1 MAILTGGGGRYSSGR
16 EYNESK
22 KKASATPQ
30 LSNPYTLEQ
39 LSKDI
44 HSGAVTNQGQL
55 DAKLKTQGY
64 QGNTEQN
71 RVTVAPSAYRSSA
84 PASIASSPSSYRG
97 TTTVAGRTANSAG
110 SFYGSA
116 GQNTMATS
124 FDSSGNP
131 ILGTLG
137 NRNIIGGQ
145 GSRVDRTG
153 GVPQDPMS
161 QYMAMFSPTGAIDRQ
176 AQIRKDMARERQ
188 QQIDAIEMSAKQAV
202 SAEQQAGAQDLA
214 RQRSMNLRAGLG
226 GSDFG
231 ASAKAEVRN
240 RTNQNIQGIEAQKQ
254 LQIGNAIDRIE
265 QLAQSR
271 FQIQQSAMQQGFQN
285 MFQVQQYTQAQ
296 EQQMR
301 AQTLD
306 SLKEL
311 GKAGVD
317 IQTVKEQ
324 DPQLYERMMQASG
337 MSDVEM
343 EAVLNNA
350 KPAPERIDYQYKVA
364 GNKLIAYGV
373 DPVTG
378 TLKSLEQTV
387 DLPENYSITTMPD
400 GTVLAL
406 PDNWNGDTSLI
417 KTVGNYAKPV
427 VAGGGGGGSGNTAQY
442 ASDMDAVIGNVLATI
457 PTKFGQ
463 EQFQAQIKR
472 ARNDGDKLNIV
483 AGQVLKA
490 QPAEVRRDFANQS
503 VGLSEIDK
511 AINLIDSGVQT
522 GVINNGAQYVYN
534 VFGKDFDP
542 KLAEINQHLVAAI
555 QPYRN
560 SVTGAAWG
568 QQETDEYNQLF
579 GSTKYSPAE
588 LKQRLVTLKDIL
600 KSKSATTLN
609 AFANPLGYGDN
620 MFQTGAFGSDTT
632 GGTTVLL
639 GPDGNQ
645 YEVPND
651 QVDAFLADGGKRL

>member
-1 MAILTGGGGRYSSGR
+1 MAILNPEALTV
-16 EYNESK
+16 NK
-22 KKASATPQ
+22 KKKTTTSSTSSATPSSSYTVQQ
-30 LSNPYTLEQ
+30 LMDLPTAQQAALYKASQGAYGAAAQQAAISKLGTSKLTPSGDYYGVLPGQQRDEVVAAQQAINANPNVSDATLKSI
-39 LSKDI
+39 LSTRTY
-44 HSGAVTNQGQL
+44 SGASGGGSSLSGV
-55 DAKLKTQGY
+55 A
-64 QGNTEQN
+64 NTSS
-71 RVTVAPSAYRSSA
+71 TPSRGT
-84 PASIASSPSSYRG
+84 ASS
-97 TTTVAGRTANSAG
+97 VAGKTANSAG
-110 SFYGSA
+110 SFYGAA
-116 GQNTMATS
+116 GTNTMGTS
-124 FDSSGNP
+124 FDAA
-131 ILGTLG
+131 G
-137 NRNIIGGQ
+137 NRIIGQLGGKNVITGGG
-145 GSRVDRTG
+145 GSVVDRTAG
-153 GVPQDPMS
+153 ITTDPVIDYFNRMQQGTS
-161 QYMAMFSPTGAIDRQ
+161 YDSIYKQMA
-176 AQIRKDMARERQ
+176 KERQ

-378 TLKSLEQTV
+378 TLKSLEQEV

-417 KTVGNYAKPV
+417 KTVGNYAKPTV
-427 VAGGGGGGSGNTAQY
+427 VSGGTTGGT
-442 ASDMDAVIGNVLATI
+442 VTT
-457 PTKFGQ
+457 PT
-463 EQFQAQIKR
+463 
-472 ARNDGDKLNIV
+472 
-483 AGQVLKA
+483 
-490 QPAEVRRDFANQS
+490 
-503 VGLSEIDK
+503 VGLTDAFGK
-511 AINLIDSGVQT
+511 PLKLTATQTDALAGYDNTVQAAQDAIALLQSGVQT
-522 GVINNGAQYVYN
+522 GPIAGRMMAIGKFRGN
-534 VFGKDFDP
+534 VDTNQLKLEQILGKIKADFM
-542 KLAEINQHLVAAI
+542 KAM
-555 QPYRN
+555 
-560 SVTGAAWG
+560 SGAAVSEQEVQRLSKFLPDMNDQETVIESKLG
-568 QQETDEYNQLF
+568 TLQQEVAR
-579 GSTKYSPAE
+579 S
-588 LKQRLVTLKDIL
+588 KQNLLNTLG
-600 KSKSATTLN
+600 AV
-609 AFANPLGYGDN
+609 G
-620 MFQTGAFGSDTT
+620 QTRNVIIA
-632 GGTTVLL
+632 
-639 GPDGNQ
+639 PDGT
-645 YEVPND
+645 EVEI
-651 QVDAFLADGGKRL
+651 VD

>member
-1 MAILTGGGGRYSSGR
+1 
-16 EYNESK
+16 
-22 KKASATPQ
+22 
-30 LSNPYTLEQ
+30 
-39 LSKDI
+39 
-44 HSGAVTNQGQL
+44 
-55 DAKLKTQGY
+55 
-64 QGNTEQN
+64 
-71 RVTVAPSAYRSSA
+71 
-84 PASIASSPSSYRG
+84 
-97 TTTVAGRTANSAG
+97 
-110 SFYGSA
+110 
-116 GQNTMATS
+116 
-124 FDSSGNP
+124 
-131 ILGTLG
+131 
-137 NRNIIGGQ
+137 
-145 GSRVDRTG
+145 
-153 GVPQDPMS
+153 
-161 QYMAMFSPTGAIDRQ
+161 
-176 AQIRKDMARERQ
+176 
-188 QQIDAIEMSAKQAV
+188 
-202 SAEQQAGAQDLA
+202 
-214 RQRSMNLRAGLG
+214 
-226 GSDFG
+226 
-231 ASAKAEVRN
+231 
-240 RTNQNIQGIEAQKQ
+240 
-254 LQIGNAIDRIE
+254 
-265 QLAQSR
+265 
-271 FQIQQSAMQQGFQN
+271 